1 MPMHDS
7 SLLLVFCQKLV
18 HCRYLVVKAL
28 LLVGS
33 TADADIALNAHYSI
47 RMQHCVTLTDYA
59 HAFFPCALYIH
70 R

>member
-1 MPMHDS
+1 MHDS
-7 SLLLVFCQKLV
+7 SLLLLRQKLV

-33 TADADIALNAHYSI
+33 TADADIALDAHDSI
-47 RMQHCVTLTDYA
+47 RVQHGVALSDYA
-59 HAFFPCALYIH
+59 HAFFPCPLYIH